1 MKIMLDLFAATV
13 ALIVPL
19 YLGYGI
25 FYYKLGRVEQ
35 KLDDINGYNKKNKR
49 R

>member
-1 MKIMLDLFAATV
+1 MIDTFAAVV
-13 ALIVPL
+13 ALILPL
-19 YLGYGI
+19 YLGYGV

-35 KLDDINGYNKKNKR
+35 KLDDLNGYSKKNKR